1 MKWQEHIRI
10 AETLLA
16 KAEARDTERRTS
28 MDSNATIQAQ
38 WLRTAQ
44 VHVGIAN
51 VLLLSE
57 LEKNNG

>member
-1 MKWQEHIRI
+1 
-10 AETLLA
+10 
-16 KAEARDTERRTS
+16 